1 MNRPRRRGIERGIE
15 TPECEY
21 VASALDL
28 AIRERTG
35 LGILR
40 KLA

>member
-1 MNRPRRRGIERGIE
+1 MERCIE
-15 TPECEY
+15 TPECGY

-35 LGILR
+35 LGDLEEAG
-40 KLA
+40 LELL